1 MHLYDA
7 EIHVGTATPVV
18 LQRDGT
24 TVLFQNFTPTD
35 YVLRN
40 NLALRKLALMEVTA
54 YVAEHVSTVRT
65 IRFALSGRVK
75 GLDDGM
81 KLASARSALLRS
93 IGVLRI
99 KVTPNPDSAY
109 AGQFV
114 VEGLWTNSPQNL
126 AMLRAVL
133 DEEREAYGARKA
145 AANSKPWRKLVAMIM
160 KFLAP
165 GEEGNS
171 KNQVW

>member
-1 MHLYDA
+1 MYLHDG
-7 EIHVGTATPVV
+7 EIHIGTALPVV

-24 TVLFQNFTPTD
+24 TVLFQQFTPTD
-35 YVLRN
+35 HVVRH

-75 GLDDGM
+75 ELDDGM

-99 KVTPNPDSAY
+99 KVTPNPDPAY

-114 VEGLWTNSPQNL
+114 VEGLWTNNPPNL
-126 AMLRAVL
+126 AMLRATL
-133 DEEREAYGARKA
+133 EEEREAYGARKA
-145 AANSKPWRKLVAMIM
+145 ANAKPWRKLVAMTM

-171 KNQVW
+171 KNQIW